1 MNKEQIYIKNGI
13 LIDGVSHRLKEGS
26 VLIEGNRVKE
36 VGDCKPLKSGKSKE
50 IDATGCSVMP
60 GLIDCHIHLTFNG
73 ELTHYELFLQPISTM
88 AIKAAAS
95 AKKYVETGFTTV
107 RDLGSFEYIGVS
119 VRNCINSGIIQG
131 PRVLSAGIPLTITGG
146 HGELFPPWIN
156 FPEDNYVR
164 RVDGKVEIRKEIR
177 KQVAAGVDLIKVF
190 ASGGISEETTLP
202 GIREFSDEELKTVV
216 EEAESAKKLVAA
228 HANGEGMKAALRAGI
243 KSIEH
248 GFFLDEEGVK
258 LMKEKRAFLVPTL
271 KANDSLQ
278 KCDEKSLTK
287 PVAEKVRMIRGV
299 PEKSFKKAL
308 ENNIKIAMG
317 TDAGSPNNHHGDN
330 SVELSLMV
338 KNGMSELQAVRA
350 ATINAAEL
358 LGLSDQI
365 GSIEAGK
372 TADLIIVKGNPLNNI
387 SILQNKDNIRCVI
400 KEGKLLKNVN
410 M

>member
-1 MNKEQIYIKNGI
+1 M
-13 LIDGVSHRLKEGS
+13 D
-26 VLIEGNRVKE
+26 
-36 VGDCKPLKSGKSKE
+36 
-50 IDATGCSVMP
+50 
-60 GLIDCHIHLTFNG
+60 
-73 ELTHYELFLQPISTM
+73 
-88 AIKAAAS
+88 
-95 AKKYVETGFTTV
+95 
-107 RDLGSFEYIGVS
+107 
-119 VRNCINSGIIQG
+119 
-131 PRVLSAGIPLTITGG
+131 
-146 HGELFPPWIN
+146 N

-228 HANGEGMKAALRAGI
+228 HANGEGMKAALGAGI

-258 LMKEKRAFLVPTL
+258 SMKEKRAFLVPTL

-278 KCDEKSLTK
+278 KCDEKLLTR

-317 TDAGSPNNHHGDN
+317 TDAGSSNNHHGDN

-372 TADLIIVKGNPLNNI
+372 TADLIIVKGNPLKNI